1 VRRFVSFGICLSA
14 LFIILHAGSAAHAAS
29 HRNASNWKQHD
40 IAVYVVSTL
49 NLLHTHN
56 GQALTATLAQH
67 LGVTHY
73 DVYADQQVAN
83 LYFIEPRK
91 DDESSVGALAYQMG
105 WVAPMSVSSSFN
117 KLHVRHAPNADYSAY
132 RNDLK
137 QLIGTFTSTVP
148 S

>member
-1 VRRFVSFGICLSA
+1 VCEFCTLRLLYFSVDLSPTDISEAKVRRFVSFGICLSA

-73 DVYADQQVAN
+73 DVYAD
-83 LYFIEPRK
+83 
-91 DDESSVGALAYQMG
+91 
-105 WVAPMSVSSSFN
+105 
-117 KLHVRHAPNADYSAY
+117 
-132 RNDLK
+132 
-137 QLIGTFTSTVP
+137 
-148 S
+148 